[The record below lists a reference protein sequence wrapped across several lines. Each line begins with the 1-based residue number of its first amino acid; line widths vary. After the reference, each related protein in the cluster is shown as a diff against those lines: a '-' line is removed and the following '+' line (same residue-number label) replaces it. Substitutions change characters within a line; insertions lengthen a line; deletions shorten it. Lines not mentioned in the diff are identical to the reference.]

1 MFSSILTIA
10 AASGRDKDAGLP
22 GISQPVEELR
32 EDSKEENSR
41 VQVQSMET
49 IGSTNFITPVS
60 EAHSFATQATAIEES
75 VWNERG
81 WTYEERIL
89 SKHSL
94 IFTTNQV

>member
-1 MFSSILTIA
+1 
-10 AASGRDKDAGLP
+10 
-22 GISQPVEELR
+22 
-32 EDSKEENSR
+32 
-41 VQVQSMET
+41 MET